1 MPSSVP
7 LYPVHRVFVCGLSAW
22 FPLGAKG
29 FARLPMMHRPCVRMA
44 RTSRKETI
52 MAMYRNHR
60 QPPKAWTAWLDGWTL
75 DMQAR
80 GMSGQTVESYW
91 YRVTSLHD
99 RLRHTPEQGHGRAD
113 P

>member
-1 MPSSVP
+1 
-7 LYPVHRVFVCGLSAW
+7 
-22 FPLGAKG
+22 
-29 FARLPMMHRPCVRMA
+29 
-44 RTSRKETI
+44 

-91 YRVTSLHD
+91 YRVTSSAD

-113 P
+113 PGVDRAGTGRHDPRGPAWRGQRVLQVGGAHAACPP